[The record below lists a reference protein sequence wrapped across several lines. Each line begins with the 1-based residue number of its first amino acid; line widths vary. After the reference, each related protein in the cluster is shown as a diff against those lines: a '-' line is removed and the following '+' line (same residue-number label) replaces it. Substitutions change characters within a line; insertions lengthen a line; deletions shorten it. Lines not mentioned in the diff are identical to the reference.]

1 MVAFLT
7 TKKNKPETQ
16 SAEVCFKQQTS
27 AIMNT
32 YIAILRG
39 INVSG
44 AKPIKMDELRLTF
57 QKQGFE
63 NVATYI
69 QSGNVVFTAAETET
83 SKMKSKIYVAI
94 KTDFGFDVPVI
105 VLSAA
110 ELQTITENN
119 RLNDGTRDEAFL
131 HVTFLAENPAAFN
144 FSDIE
149 AKKQD
154 EEEIII
160 SGKVVYLFCPH
171 GYGKTK
177 LTNTFLESKLK
188 VSATTRN
195 WKTCGELLRIAEEI
209 KS

>member
-1 MVAFLT
+1 
-7 TKKNKPETQ
+7 
-16 SAEVCFKQQTS
+16 
-27 AIMNT
+27 MNT
-32 YIAILRG
+32 FIAILRG

-44 AKPIKMDELRLTF
+44 AKPIKMVELRNNF

-63 NVATYI
+63 NVTTYI
-69 QSGNVVFTAAETET
+69 QSGNVVFTAAEIET
-83 SKMKSKIYVAI
+83 SQLAAKIAESIKS
-94 KTDFGFDVPVI
+94 DFGFDVPVI

-119 RLNDGTRDEAFL
+119 PLNNGTKDKAFL
-131 HVTFLAENPAAFN
+131 HVTFLAEKPAAFN

-149 AKKQD
+149 AKKQG

-177 LTNTFLESKLK
+177 LTNTFLESKVK
-188 VSATTRN
+188 IAATTRN
-195 WKTCGELLRIAEEI
+195 WKTCRELLRITEETWQ
-209 KS
+209 

>member
-1 MVAFLT
+1 
-7 TKKNKPETQ
+7 
-16 SAEVCFKQQTS
+16 
-27 AIMNT
+27 MNT
-32 YIAILRG
+32 FIAILRG

-44 AKPIKMDELRLTF
+44 AKPIKMDALRNTF

-69 QSGNVVFTAAETET
+69 QSGNVVFTAAEKET
-83 SKMKSKIYVAI
+83 TKLASKITESI

-119 RLNDGTRDEAFL
+119 PLNDGTKDEAFL
-131 HVTFLAENPAAFN
+131 AEKPAAINFN
-144 FSDIE
+144 DIE
-149 AKKQD
+149 AKKQG
-154 EEEIII
+154 EEEIMI
-160 SGKVVYLFCPH
+160 SGKVIYLFCPH

-188 VSATTRN
+188 VAATTRN
-195 WKTCGELLRIAEEI
+195 WKTTCELLRMAEETGQ
-209 KS
+209 

>member
-1 MVAFLT
+1 
-7 TKKNKPETQ
+7 
-16 SAEVCFKQQTS
+16 
-27 AIMNT
+27 MNT
-32 YIAILRG
+32 FIAILRG

-44 AKPIKMDELRLTF
+44 AKPIKMDELRLIF

-69 QSGNVVFTAAETET
+69 QSGNVVFTAAENET
-83 SKMKSKIYVAI
+83 SQLAAKIAESI
-94 KTDFGFDVPVI
+94 KTDFGFDLPLI
-105 VLSAA
+105 VWSAA

-119 RLNDGTRDEAFL
+119 PLNDGTKDEAFL
-131 HVTFLAENPAAFN
+131 HVTFLAEKPAAFN

-149 AKKQD
+149 AKKQG

-177 LTNTFLESKLK
+177 LTTTFLESKLK

-195 WKTCGELLRIAEEI
+195 WRTAKQLLKIVLAFE
-209 KS
+209 S

>member
-1 MVAFLT
+1 
-7 TKKNKPETQ
+7 
-16 SAEVCFKQQTS
+16 
-27 AIMNT
+27 MNR

-44 AKPIKMDELRLTF
+44 AKTIKMEDLRKNF

-63 NVATYI
+63 NITTYI
-69 QSGNVVFTAAETET
+69 QSGNVIFTSGETVP
-83 SKMKSKIYVAI
+83 SKLASKIAEAI

-105 VLSAA
+105 VLSAD
-110 ELQTITENN
+110 ELKTIISNN
-119 RLNDGTRDEAFL
+119 PLNNGTNDTAFL
-131 HVTFLAENPAAFN
+131 HVTFLTEKPAAFK

-149 AKKQD
+149 AKKQGD
-154 EEEIII
+154 EEIII

-188 VSATTRN
+188 VAATTRN
-195 WKTCGELLRIAEEI
+195 WKTVTELSAMAVRNDF
-209 KS
+209 SG

>member
-1 MVAFLT
+1 M
-7 TKKNKPETQ
+7 ET
-16 SAEVCFKQQTS
+16 
-27 AIMNT
+27 T

-44 AKPIKMDELRLTF
+44 AKPIKMDALRNTF

-69 QSGNVVFTAAETET
+69 QSGNMVFTAAEKET
-83 SKMKSKIYVAI
+83 TKLASKIAESI

-119 RLNDGTRDEAFL
+119 PLNDGIKDEAFL
-131 HVTFLAENPAAFN
+131 HVTFLAEKPAAINFN
-144 FSDIE
+144 DIE
-149 AKKQD
+149 AKKQG
-154 EEEIII
+154 EEEIVI
-160 SGKVVYLFCPH
+160 SEMAVYLFCPH

-195 WKTCGELLRIAEEI
+195 WKTCGELLRIAEET
-209 KS
+209 SY